1 MLVRDIWRFRS
12 LLWDLVVQDFRA
24 RYAGSVIGV
33 FWNILQP
40 LAQIFIY
47 AVILARV
54 VGSRIPG
61 REGFPNVDDPYALS
75 IYICAGLLP
84 WLTLSETLTRNSL
97 AFLSH
102 SNLIKKVSFPHP
114 ILVLYQVI
122 SGLITLFIMHALLII
137 VMIVTGHR
145 IPLSIVWLPVLY
157 VPHSDKTSQPNQT
170 IGEKDEKSCP
180 VLSAFDRF
188 GPGRLRQRFHRSP
201 GLLQRH
207 VLRGKRPDERLS
219 GIQKRPLFPAHLSSL
234 DRREPRSQLQGNF
247 G

>member
-1 MLVRDIWRFRS
+1 MLAIGQLALGSGVRT
-12 LLWDLVVQDFRA
+12 
-24 RYAGSVIGV
+24 V
-33 FWNILQP
+33 FWGER
-40 LAQIFIY
+40 
-47 AVILARV
+47 ILARV

-61 REGFPNVDDPYALS
+61 REGFPNVEDPYALS

-145 IPLSIVWLPVLY
+145 IPLSIVWLGLFV
-157 VPHSDKTSQPNQT
+157 N
-170 IGEKDEKSCP
+170 EKR
-180 VLSAFDRF
+180 AFM
-188 GPGRLRQRFHRSP
+188 L
-201 GLLQRH
+201 
-207 VLRGKRPDERLS
+207 
-219 GIQKRPLFPAHLSSL
+219 
-234 DRREPRSQLQGNF
+234 
-247 G
+247 

>member
-1 MLVRDIWRFRS
+1 MLAAEIWRYRS
-12 LLWDLVVQDFRA
+12 LLRDLVVQDFKG

-40 LAQIFIY
+40 AAQIFIY

-61 REGFPNVDDPYALS
+61 REGFPEVNDPYALS

-84 WLTLSETLTRNSL
+84 WLTLSETLSRNSL

-122 SGLITLFIMHALLII
+122 SGLITLFIMQAILLL
-137 VMIVTGHR
+137 VMLVTGHR
-145 IPLSIVWLPVLY
+145 ISPGVVWLPVLY
-157 VPHSDKTSQPNQT
+157 
-170 IGEKDEKSCP
+170 
-180 VLSAFDRF
+180 
-188 GPGRLRQRFHRSP
+188 
-201 GLLQRH
+201 LLQGFITYGLGIFLAAATAYFRDMMQF
-207 VLRGKRPDERLS
+207 VSIGIRLH
-219 GIQKRPLFPAHLSSL
+219 KKPT
-234 DRREPRSQLQGNF
+234 
-247 G
+247 